1 MYLLYHGSTAE
12 ELNITSDEEVI
23 AELGVKLIGWKY
35 ADPIENSFK
44 EKTSFSRFEP
54 SIN

>member
-1 MYLLYHGSTAE
+1 MD
-12 ELNITSDEEVI
+12 ITSDEEVI
-23 AELGVKLIGWKY
+23 LELGVKLTGWEY
-35 ADPIENSFK
+35 AEPIENSFK